1 MPIDLLI
8 HSAAQLITCAGDKP
22 KRGAAMTD
30 LGIIEGGAIAIDD
43 GLILDVGSSADLGAR
58 YQPRAKID
66 ASGKVVCPGF
76 IDAHTHVVYA
86 GDRAAEFE
94 QRISGA
100 TYQEIAA
107 AGGGILNTVQKLRA
121 ANVSQLI
128 AETRT
133 RLDQM
138 LRLGTT
144 VAEVKTGY
152 GLDLDSELK
161 MLQAIEEL
169 DLSHAIGLIPTFLGA
184 HAIPPEYKGRS
195 DEYTQYVIDT
205 LIPAAANW
213 YAQSHFA
220 ARGVPFFIDVFCEQN
235 AFTLEQSKWILQ
247 AGIKRGMKAKAHVD
261 EFTNLGG
268 AGMAVELGAVSVDH
282 LDVTSADE
290 VSSLSQSDTV
300 AIVLPAVNFNLASQN
315 YADARGLIDAGAALA
330 LATDMNPGSAPCP
343 SLPLVMAIACRYQ
356 KLSPAEAL
364 TAVTINAA
372 HAVGVGERAGSL
384 EEGKIADV
392 LVINAADYRHLA
404 YQFGGNLVETV
415 IKRGRIV

>member
-8 HSAAQLITCAGDKP
+8 HSAAQLITCASDKP
-22 KRGAAMTD
+22 KRGKAMTD
-30 LGIIEGGAIAIDD
+30 LGLIEGGAVAIDN
-43 GLILDVGSSADLGAR
+43 GLIIDVGSSADLGSR
-58 YQPRAKID
+58 YQPRTRID

-94 QRISGA
+94 QRIGGA

-121 ANVSQLI
+121 ASVSQLI
-128 AETRT
+128 AETRA
-133 RLDQM
+133 RLDEM

-184 HAIPPEYKGRS
+184 HAIPPEYKGRG

-205 LIPAAANW
+205 LIPAAFDW

-235 AFTLEQSKWILQ
+235 AFTLEQSQRILQ
-247 AGIKRGMKAKAHVD
+247 AGSARGMKAKAHVD
-261 EFTNLGG
+261 EFTDLGG
-268 AGMAVELGAVSVDH
+268 TGMAVELGAVSVDH
-282 LDVTSADE
+282 LDVTSADA
-290 VSSLSQSDTV
+290 VSGLSRSDTIG
-300 AIVLPAVNFNLASQN
+300 IVLPAVNFNLASSH
-315 YADARGLIDAGAALA
+315 YADARGLIDAGTALA
-330 LATDMNPGSAPCP
+330 LATDINPGSAPCP
-343 SLPLVMAIACRYQ
+343 SLPLVMAVACRYQ

-372 HAVGVGERAGSL
+372 HAVGVGERVGSL
-384 EEGKIADV
+384 EEGKLADV
-392 LVINAADYRHLA
+392 LVINAPDYRHLA